1 MLLQE
6 NTNSRTFRFYWTAI
20 FHCGDYKAR
29 KVGVKCVLAKGY
41 QFDIWSYDFM
51 FYVWI
56 LELLQQCGILLFSF
70 FNI

>member
-29 KVGVKCVLAKGY
+29 KVGVKCVLAKDVGADV
-41 QFDIWSYDFM
+41 QDSA
-51 FYVWI
+51 
-56 LELLQQCGILLFSF
+56 LLFCLVD
-70 FNI
+70 